1 MSRDDR
7 ASGTPLMPLPTPSA
21 LGFSPYID
29 GAILPGPVGLVLVR
43 SGARRT
49 ATTVSFFSEVA
60 HHPTALWVSL
70 ATTSFAHE
78 LVLECGEF
86 TLAILSCAQGAVARA
101 CGSVSGR
108 DRDKCAA
115 LPLYESSSGFP
126 YLSSSLSSTAC
137 RVRNT
142 IPKGSHR
149 VFIADMLEGD
159 IDRSAARAGHLLTTD
174 L

>member
-1 MSRDDR
+1 
-7 ASGTPLMPLPTPSA
+7 MPWVQ
-21 LGFSPYID
+21 GRSPYLD
-29 GAILPGPVGLVLVR
+29 GAVFPAPVGLVLVT

-60 HHPTALWVSL
+60 HHPTSLWVSL

-78 LVLECGEF
+78 LVMECGQF
-86 TLAILSCAQGAVARA
+86 TLAILSRAQGAVASA

-108 DRDKCAA
+108 DRDKCAE
-115 LPLYESSSGFP
+115 LRLYRSSSGFL
-126 YLSSSLSSTAC
+126 YLAGSLSSTSC
-137 RVRNT
+137 RVRKT

-159 IDRSAARAGHLLTTD
+159 IDTRAVRAGHLLTMD

>member
-1 MSRDDR
+1 
-7 ASGTPLMPLPTPSA
+7 MPLTMPSA
-21 LGFSPYID
+21 QDRSPYLD
-29 GAILPGPVGLVLVR
+29 GAVLPAPVALVLVR
-43 SGARRT
+43 SGAQRT

-60 HHPTALWVSL
+60 HHPTSLWVSL
-70 ATTSFAHE
+70 SATSFAHE

-86 TLAILSCAQGAVARA
+86 TLAILSRAQGAVARA

-108 DRDKCAA
+108 HRDKCAE
-115 LPLYESSSGFP
+115 LPLYESSSGVL
-126 YLSSSLSSTAC
+126 YLAGSLSSTAC

-142 IPKGSHR
+142 IPQGSHR

-159 IDRSAARAGHLLTTD
+159 IDTRAVRVGHLLTTD